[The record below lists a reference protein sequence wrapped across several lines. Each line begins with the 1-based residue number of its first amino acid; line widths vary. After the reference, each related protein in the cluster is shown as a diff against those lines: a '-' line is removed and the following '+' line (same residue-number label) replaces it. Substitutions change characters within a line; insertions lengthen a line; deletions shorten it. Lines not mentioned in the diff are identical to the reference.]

1 MSLISENANK
11 TAQWWTDQLK
21 SPSVKLDNGT
31 SDAGLLAV
39 LAFCGPKSNSYT
51 DKQLNTFRSRLV
63 QYVEDE
69 LAVNEDCMICVDYN
83 PDRILDEAANL
94 AGITLGGQDL
104 PWKTWTRTSRYE
116 VRLSHGY
123 AADQVVL

>member
-31 SDAGLLAV
+31 SDVSLLAV
-39 LAFCGPKSNSYT
+39 LSFCGPKSSNYT
-51 DKQLNTFRSRLV
+51 DEQLNTFRSHLV
-63 QYVEDE
+63 EYIESE
-69 LAVNEDCMICVDYN
+69 LAEDEDCMISVDYN
-83 PDRILDEAANL
+83 PDQILEEAANL

-123 AADQVVL
+123 AADQIVL

>member
-11 TAQWWTDQLK
+11 AAQWWADQLK

-31 SDAGLLAV
+31 NDIGLHAL
-39 LAFCGPKSNSYT
+39 LSFCGPKSSYT
-51 DKQLNTFRSRLV
+51 DEQLNTFRSHLIK
-63 QYVEDE
+63 YIESE
-69 LAVNEDCMICVDYN
+69 LAVNEDCMICVGYS
-83 PDRILDEAANL
+83 PDETLEKAAEL
-94 AGITLGGQDL
+94 AGIKFGVQDL
-104 PWKTWTRTSRYE
+104 PWTTWTKTSRYE